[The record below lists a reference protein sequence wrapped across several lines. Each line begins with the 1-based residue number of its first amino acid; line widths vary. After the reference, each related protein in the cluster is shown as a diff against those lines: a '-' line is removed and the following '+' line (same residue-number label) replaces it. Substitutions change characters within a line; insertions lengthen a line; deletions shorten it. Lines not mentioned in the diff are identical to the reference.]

1 VLSRLRW
8 SLLAALGRFH
18 PAAWFALGWVV
29 ITLVAHFGHI
39 YSGADR
45 YQLGWGSAIL
55 AGLGGSSL
63 AMFTWWVIEGR
74 K

>member
-1 VLSRLRW
+1 MLGRLGW
-8 SLLAALGRFH
+8 SFLGALGRIH
-18 PAAWFALGWVV
+18 PVAWFAIGWVV
-29 ITLVAHFGHI
+29 ITVVAHFGHI

>member
-1 VLSRLRW
+1 VLGRLGWSFLGALSRIN
-8 SLLAALGRFH
+8 
-18 PAAWFALGWVV
+18 PVAWFASGWVV
-29 ITLVAHFGHI
+29 ITLAAHLGHI

-63 AMFTWWVIEGR
+63 AMFTWWVFEGR